1 MAKLVAGVRQM
12 DRSPLF
18 YTSNG
23 YKFAT
28 ATQANNHQRE
38 LNRVAK
44 MRSIVTGICAS
55 QTTVTN
61 PYVVNVSDVIK
72 AIRDPNKLAALLKV
86 ANI

>member
-1 MAKLVAGVRQM
+1 MAKLVAGVRQL

-44 MRSIVTGICAS
+44 MRSIVSDVCGAVPSNRYI
-55 QTTVTN
+55 
-61 PYVVNVSDVIK
+61 VNVSDVIN

-86 ANI
+86 ANV

>member
-44 MRSIVTGICAS
+44 MRSIVTSICRAPAS
-55 QTTVTN
+55 NQ
-61 PYVVNVSDVIK
+61 YVVNVSDVIN
-72 AIRDPNKLAALLKV
+72 AIRDPQKLAALLKV
-86 ANI
+86 ANV